1 VRNFREYK
9 LMPAASNRTRASTRI
24 WIAALSCL
32 LFLPAPLLAA
42 LAALRPAWLQA
53 LVYGA
58 PLAAWLVV
66 LLLLLFVLLTWIS
79 LSMIGGNVPSQDDA
93 P

>member
-1 VRNFREYK
+1 
-9 LMPAASNRTRASTRI
+9 MPAASNRTR
-24 WIAALSCL
+24 ALSCL

-42 LAALRPAWLQA
+42 LAALRPAWLQT

-58 PLAAWLVV
+58 PMAAWLVV

-79 LSMIGGNVPSQDDA
+79 LSMIGGNAQSQDHA